1 MGLTSGLWKSVTE
14 QQKDVSLLIVNERV
28 ASTCIFTYIVNSI
41 LLFPGPGIVT
51 GVQGIYPYVVWNP
64 PQQPNGV
71 ITGYRLTF
79 TRSGTSRTVTT
90 SNDQTFYVIQ
100 STDIP
105 WTSGSFTV
113 TVINIYIHVTK
124 IVYSIMQC
132 CISASYQAS
141 VLM

>member
-1 MGLTSGLWKSVTE
+1 MNSTHLFSGPS
-14 QQKDVSLLIVNERV
+14 
-28 ASTCIFTYIVNSI
+28 
-41 LLFPGPGIVT
+41 IVT
-51 GVQGIYPYVVWNP
+51 GVQGKHPYVLWDE

-90 SNDQTFYVIQ
+90 SNDNTCYTIK

-113 TVINIYIHVTK
+113 KVIK
-124 IVYSIMQC
+124 IDMCSRHNPYTQ
-132 CISASYQAS
+132 
-141 VLM
+141 

>member
-1 MGLTSGLWKSVTE
+1 MLC
-14 QQKDVSLLIVNERV
+14 LIFQPPV
-28 ASTCIFTYIVNSI
+28 
-41 LLFPGPGIVT
+41 PGIVT

-113 TVINIYIHVTK
+113 KVIKDVYIITNILV
-124 IVYSIMQC
+124 
-132 CISASYQAS
+132 
-141 VLM
+141 